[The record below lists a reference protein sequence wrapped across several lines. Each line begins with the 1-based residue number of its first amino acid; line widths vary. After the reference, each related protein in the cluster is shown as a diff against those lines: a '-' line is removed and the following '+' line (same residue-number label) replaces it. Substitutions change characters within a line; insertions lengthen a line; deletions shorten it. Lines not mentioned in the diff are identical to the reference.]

1 MLEVCFRY
9 KSELQNHLGGKTAIK
24 YKMQFKYIISFKTVI
39 IKGRPHTR
47 LSKRHKKRGRV
58 SAIAL
63 LVEVTQ

>member
-9 KSELQNHLGGKTAIK
+9 KSDLQNHLGGKTAIK
-24 YKMQFKYIISFKTVI
+24 YMMQFKYIIPFKTVI
-39 IKGRPHTR
+39 MKGRPNTR
-47 LSKRHKKRGRV
+47 FSKRHKKRGRV